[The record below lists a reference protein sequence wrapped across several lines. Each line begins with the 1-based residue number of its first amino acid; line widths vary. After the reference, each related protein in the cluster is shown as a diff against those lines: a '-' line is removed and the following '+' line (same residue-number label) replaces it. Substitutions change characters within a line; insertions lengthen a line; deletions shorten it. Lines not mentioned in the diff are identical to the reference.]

1 MIKLKDLLRESSP
14 GYKNRKFGD
23 PLPTLKSVM
32 EKHQRKSG
40 KQETIKE
47 SSMPG
52 FGTPTDVS
60 YYYNTWGEI
69 FSQLSRFNDYGPR
82 ENDMY
87 DWDDR
92 RHYDDVVK
100 EYHAHMKKIAKKLN
114 SAVREL
120 EGSYKMWNR
129 ILEKHRKK
137 DRS

>member
-1 MIKLKDLLRESSP
+1 MKKLKEILQESKYLKRE
-14 GYKNRKFGD
+14 FGEA
-23 PLPTLKSVM
+23 LPTFKGVM
-32 EKHQRKSG
+32 KQHQDDK
-40 KQETIKE
+40 EPIKE

-52 FGTPTDVS
+52 FGTPNDVS

-82 ENDMY
+82 ESDIY

-114 SAVREL
+114 SAVGEL
-120 EGSYKMWNR
+120 EGSYKVWNK